1 MTAATATNR
10 FTAPAHSPQHGGIAV
25 NPAIPVGSMEL
36 WRREAIKKVIQLG
49 GLAQNWDSY
58 GSGAPTWGVRRAA
71 IDLLLSVPSEVAPA
85 IVPVSGGGLHFEW
98 SLGNKELEISI
109 DADSR
114 IETLKVENGIP
125 LDDNVSQELSALFG
139 WLAS

>member
-1 MTAATATNR
+1 
-10 FTAPAHSPQHGGIAV
+10 
-25 NPAIPVGSMEL
+25 MEL